1 MTMAVPPG
9 LWYIFN
15 RFPGVLAPPAIVYV
29 ASILCRNYYRIDI
42 PTWALV
48 PAYVFSL
55 PLALFLAVQWRR
67 FANNRNAARLNAVLP
82 PMVDFKWPGSIDNIR
97 KVVHA
102 TKHGYLGEMFIQWSE
117 KYGPMFNS
125 PILFEDRIFTT
136 EPEHIKAILATD
148 FTSFEK
154 GPSFFNQLK
163 TLMGTGV
170 FNSDGEMWKF
180 HRGVARPFFSRDRI
194 SHFDIFDRHAED
206 AIRKMKARLR
216 EGHAVDFQ
224 DLVSR
229 FTLDSATEFLFGKD
243 VRSLSAPLPYPPHA
257 PGAREKNAAA
267 EAHPANQFA
276 KAFLDAQVAT
286 TMRSRFLGA
295 WPLFEF
301 WEDKVARHMASI
313 DAFVDPI
320 VQDALAQRKD
330 KGGEAGEEPGDEETL
345 LGHLINMTE
354 DAQILKDETLN
365 ILLAGRDTTAATLTY
380 AMYVLAVHPEI
391 LQRLRREVLEK
402 VGPVRRPTYD
412 DIREMKYLRAFI
424 NEVLRLYPPVPFNI
438 RTSNKA
444 TVWPSKRADGKGY
457 YIPPN
462 VRSPYSVFVMHR
474 RKDLWG
480 PDALKFDPDR
490 FLDER
495 VQKYLTPN
503 PFIFLPFN
511 AGPRIC
517 LGQQFAYN
525 EVSFMLVR
533 LLQQFEFVELAPEAN
548 PDALPPQSVRESAG
562 RAILSDGQEKVWLKS
577 HLTLYANHGLWVKMR
592 SV

>member
-1 MTMAVPPG
+1 MAVPPG
-9 LWYIFN
+9 LVYLFN
-15 RFPGVLAPPAIVYV
+15 RLPGVLAPPVVVYF
-29 ASILCRNYYRIDI
+29 SNILCRNYCGLVL
-42 PTWALV
+42 PTWGLV
-48 PAYVFSL
+48 LLYILSL
-55 PLALFLAVQWRR
+55 PTALFLAVQWRR
-67 FANNRNAARLNAVLP
+67 FTNYRNAARLNAVMP
-82 PMVDFKWPGSIDNIR
+82 PTVEYRWPGGMDSVR

-102 TKHGYLGEMFIQWSE
+102 SKHGYLGEMFIQWTDAH
-117 KYGPMFNS
+117 GPTFNC
-125 PILFEDRIFTT
+125 PILFEDRIFTS

-206 AIRKMKARLR
+206 AINKMKERLR
-216 EGHAVDFQ
+216 EGYAVDVQ

-229 FTLDSATEFLFGKD
+229 FTLDSATDFLFGKD
-243 VRSLSAPLPYPPHA
+243 ACSLSAPLPYPPSA
-257 PGAREKNAAA
+257 PGAAERSVAAD
-267 EAHPANQFA
+267 AHPANQFS
-276 KAFLDAQVAT
+276 KAFMNAQLAT
-286 TMRSRFLGA
+286 AMRSRFLDA

-301 WEDKVARHMASI
+301 WEDKVAKHMGTV

-320 VQDALAQRKD
+320 VQDALAKHQA
-330 KGGEAGEEPGDEETL
+330 KGGVNASKEPADDETL
-345 LGHLINMTE
+345 LGHLINMTD

-365 ILLAGRDTTAATLTY
+365 ILLAGRDTTAATLTFTL
-380 AMYVLAVHPEI
+380 YVLIEHPEN
-391 LQRLRREVLEK
+391 LQRLRSEILEK
-402 VGPVRRPTYD
+402 VGPSRRPTYD
-412 DIREMKYLRAFI
+412 DIREMKFLRAFI
-424 NEVLRLYPPVPFNI
+424 NEVLRLYPPVPFNV
-438 RTSNKA
+438 RTSNKP
-444 TVWPSKRADGKGY
+444 TVWPSKRADGRGL

-462 VRSPYSVFVMHR
+462 VRTPYSVFVMHR

-495 VQKYLTPN
+495 LQKYLTVN

-525 EVSFMLVR
+525 EVSFMLIR
-533 LLQQFEFVELAPEAN
+533 LLQQFDGIELVPEAN
-548 PDALPPQSVRESAG
+548 PESIPPHSVKESPATS
-562 RAILSDGQEKVWLKS
+562 ILSDGQEKVWLKS
-577 HLTLYANHGLWVKMR
+577 HFTLYANHGLWVRMHT
-592 SV
+592 V